1 MGVYIYDSPLGE
13 IVIEYENETLTSLYF
28 NNENFKSDVR
38 RVKNSYFNESHKD
51 IKIVNETV
59 KWLDIYFSGEKPN
72 FIPCYIL
79 KGTNFQKLV
88 WEELSK
94 IPYGQ
99 TITYG
104 EIAKTIAKKLNKEQ
118 ISAQAV
124 GQAVGKNP
132 IAIIVPCHRVIGKNY
147 KLIGYAGGIERK
159 IQLLKL
165 EGITI

>member
-1 MGVYIYDSPLGE
+1 MLNNFEKIYE
-13 IVIEYENETLTSLYF
+13 IV
-28 NNENFKSDVR
+28 K
-38 RVKNSYFNESHKD
+38 
-51 IKIVNETV
+51 
-59 KWLDIYFSGEKPN
+59 
-72 FIPCYIL
+72 
-79 KGTNFQKLV
+79 
-88 WEELSK
+88 K
-94 IPYGQ
+94 IPKGRVL
-99 TITYG
+99 TYG